1 MELKRK
7 SRARMADIVE
17 IDMSS
22 IEMLCHG
29 RGCLNSEIADR

>member
-7 SRARMADIVE
+7 PRARMADIVE

-22 IEMLCHG
+22 IERCAMEEG
-29 RGCLNSEIADR
+29 G